1 MNVSA
6 HLERGVNFTEFVT
19 YEWGPPDN
27 LPVGDPRL
35 DNNPF
40 FNDYLQGAVEK
51 QMTAKGFTR
60 AAEGRPADLLVHYHA
75 SVNQRLDVYR
85 ADNAAGY
92 CYGDCEPQVV
102 DFDQGTLVI
111 VTQAAM
117 ASGSCRTDAATKR
130 SRGRNVA
137 MHPLMMHPLTLAS
150 TVELECNSSM
160 SEQTKY
166 DIRVS
171 TRTRYLADQSD
182 EASGRFVFAY
192 TITITNVGTVSAQL
206 ISRHWIIADAS
217 EKTQEVRGLGVVG
230 EQPLIKPQES
240 FEYTSGTALTTGVG
254 TMRGSYRM
262 LAADGHEFDAPI
274 PEFALSVPRVLH

>member
-1 MNVSA
+1 MA
-6 HLERGVNFTEFVT
+6 LT
-19 YEWGPPDN
+19 
-27 LPVGDPRL
+27 
-35 DNNPF
+35 
-40 FNDYLQGAVEK
+40 
-51 QMTAKGFTR
+51 
-60 AAEGRPADLLVHYHA
+60 GRDLIL
-75 SVNQRLDVYR
+75 
-85 ADNAAGY
+85 
-92 CYGDCEPQVV
+92 
-102 DFDQGTLVI
+102 
-111 VTQAAM
+111 TQAAM
-117 ASGSCRTDAATKR
+117 APGSCRTDAATKQ
-130 SRGRNVA
+130 SRGCDVA
-137 MHPLMMHPLTLAS
+137 TPPLTLAS

-160 SEQTKY
+160 SEQPKY

-192 TITITNVGTVSAQL
+192 TITITNAGTVSAQL

-240 FEYTSGTALTTGVG
+240 YEYTSGTALTTGVG